1 VRHRK
6 AAGKLDQIAGD
17 RWGMAL
23 THSCW
28 AACPFC
34 PHVWT
39 WRDAPSR
46 PTIIESNALLTLSIR
61 LSRDSG
67 PEDDLQLSRS
77 AEANY
82 LSCRCECFAYK
93 HDYAI
98 AGMFTN
104 GPEAT
109 MVRQWM
115 T

>member
-1 VRHRK
+1 MRHRK

-67 PEDDLQLSRS
+67 PKMIFSS
-77 AEANY
+77 AGAPRRTT
-82 LSCRCECFAYK
+82 SHADVSVS
-93 HDYAI
+93 HI
-98 AGMFTN
+98 SM
-104 GPEAT
+104 T
-109 MVRQWM
+109 MR
-115 T
+115 